1 MEPSPPPMR
10 TNALLPASVLYLAL
24 GPNLSQPHTTAYEDS
39 QFAYQIMAG
48 VSARAS
54 QHLEFR
60 LSYRFRS
67 SRRSMPILLRQA
79 SGSVFDSTLTFEE
92 TRYLLVPMSEKRLF

>member
-1 MEPSPPPMR
+1 MR
-10 TNALLPASVLYLAL
+10 TNALLPVTVLYLAL

-60 LSYRFRS
+60 LGYRFRS